1 MGSILLI
8 SSIVGGILFY
18 TLAGKTRR
26 KRSLVL
32 KRNKLLVD
40 PELEPSMLHF
50 PSSSLTSTTNYHPHE
65 LRATAAGDSTLKVCF
80 CVFTK
85 KNYVTE

>member
-1 MGSILLI
+1 MGSII
-8 SSIVGGILFY
+8 VVSIIIGGIVFF
-18 TLAGKTRR
+18 TLLSKTRR

-50 PSSSLTSTTNYHPHE
+50 PSSSLTSSTNYHPHE
-65 LRATAAGDSTLKVCF
+65 LRATAAGDSTLKVCIF
-80 CVFTK
+80 VHMST
-85 KNYVTE
+85 